1 MDSGT
6 LDIYTPSHGKT
17 DSGIG
22 LIHRINRPDEGNVT
36 KTCDF
41 RTYFSTENVF
51 AYTTQKGF
59 MHIHDMRVKLD
70 VETHEVGLKYGIPSA
85 LLTCNVQSTNKLLVG
100 TLGGFIHMIDVRYN
114 IPMVIYEHS
123 QNHPIMDL

>member
-1 MDSGT
+1 MDEGT
-6 LDIYTPSHGKT
+6 IDIYSSSSSQK
-17 DSGIG
+17 DNIG
-22 LIHRINRPDEGNVT
+22 LIHRISRPYEGHVT

-41 RTYFSTENVF
+41 RKPFNTENVF

-70 VETHEVGLKYGIPSA
+70 VNTYELGMKYGIPNA
-85 LLTCNVQSTNKLLVG
+85 LITSNIQSYNRLLVG
-100 TLGGFIHMIDVRYN
+100 TLGGFIHVFDIRYN

-123 QNHPIMDL
+123 QNHPILDL